1 MSSEPTPSD
10 REQRFEQVLAEYLQA
25 REAGQTPDPADLLAR
40 HPDLAEELRAFFANR
55 AQFARLAAPLGPAA
69 PRRVP
74 PAEAP
79 TLGLNEAGPTPAA
92 GRNFGDYELLEEV
105 ARGGMG
111 VVYKARQRS
120 LNRVVALKMIQAGQ
134 LASEADVQRFRTE
147 AEAAAAL
154 DHPHIVPIY
163 EIGSHNGR
171 PYFSMKFVEG
181 GSLAQALA
189 AEEPADAEAQRRAAA
204 LLAKAAR
211 AVHYA
216 HQRRILHRDLK
227 PGNILLERR
236 TGDVSPPVPHV
247 TDFGLAKR
255 VEGDSQLTQ
264 SGAIVGTPS
273 YMAPEQARGEK
284 ALSTAADVY
293 GLGAVLYE
301 CLTGRPPFKGATQLD
316 TLLEVVDREPPRPR
330 AINPRIDRDLETV
343 CLKCLEKDPQRRYGS
358 AEALAEDLERWLAGE
373 PIRARR
379 AGAGE
384 RAVKWARR
392 RPAVAGLLTAV
403 VLVAGLGV
411 AGIFWQW
418 QVARAAEQQA
428 VGKATAEERAKKDAE
443 AAREAVKAALD
454 KEKQAREEAQK
465 AAAREAE
472 ARQRMQAE
480 RDAKEKAL
488 VRAEGLRVS
497 AEAALR
503 HRHSD
508 PGLALLL
515 ALEGVRRVPHRLTYG
530 VLNDALTDC
539 REVRTLTAGGPARYS
554 ADGRVIVAGTTAF
567 DAATG
572 KKLAE
577 WRGYGSGTRLGDVS
591 PDGRR
596 VLGLIQGYAAVHYND
611 GRQPAKHVFTERVA
625 YLWDAATGKD
635 LLHLRKMRDGIVSA
649 RFSPDGKQ
657 VLTASWDHTA
667 CLWDAATGRKLH
679 TLKGHECS
687 LALAL
692 FSPDGGRVL
701 TVTSGR
707 SITGRGAH
715 FSTEED
721 TALAKGAAAGE
732 AALRDPGVVA
742 REGRFGE
749 SGTMQSSS
757 DFQGE
762 SPVARVWD
770 ARSGKEVAAL
780 RKPRQAGLSMNLG
793 NPLADKVASAL
804 VTSQLP
810 WAALPE
816 KHPGHPTAA
825 AFSPDGRRV
834 ALAFAE
840 GDVCLWDARAGGAP
854 ALTLAGHKV
863 EVRALAFA
871 PDGKTLA
878 TAGADRLVFLWDAA
892 DGKELRRLT
901 GHVGPVGVVRFSADG
916 RYVLTGSDDR
926 TARLWNPR
934 TGAELA
940 AFRGHRGPVVSAEF
954 SPDRRH
960 VLTGSVDGT
969 ARVWDTRV
977 PEGPG
982 RVLSGY
988 SGPPADLA
996 FSPDG
1001 TALLTSGVGST
1012 ARLWEARG
1020 GRPLHRLGGDEGLDL
1035 PGAVGRPPRLV
1046 GQLHRLGGDE
1056 GLDLR
1061 SARFSADGRLVVT
1074 ASAGAHVSPTVRV
1087 WDARTGALRLALK
1100 DYASGALGA
1109 WFSPDGRRLLT
1120 VSDGYVVTVR
1130 GLGPARSRISQYEP
1144 RRIGEV
1150 RLWDAAT
1157 GKLLLTLERPPSPTA
1172 SNDQLVLAPQ
1182 FSPDGRYLLVKMH
1195 DDTDFQLVD
1204 ADTGKVVRGFRHER
1218 PKWGNVSWSAAFSP
1232 DGKRLATVGS
1242 IGGRSDTVCLWDVAS
1257 GQVLAQF
1264 RGFAGPVRSAAFS
1277 PDGRR
1282 LLTPAGKDV
1291 WLWDTA
1297 TRERVGRLQGH
1308 EGDVLAAVFSPDGK
1322 QVLTGSQDGTAAL
1335 WDAATGRPLSLYVGH
1350 EGPVRLVALSPD
1362 GRQVATASDDG
1373 TARLWPADLLAFAQR
1388 RAPRELTKETLALYG
1403 VTAQGAAPAP
1413 EAAPPTV
1420 IPAPGEGPLASGPRR
1435 LEPAQEA
1442 EATRQLAALKARAAD
1457 AAADRGKLRDDVLV
1471 LRRTYPGTAQALG
1484 AARLLTE
1491 LPSPL
1496 DALSAD
1502 RIPAEERSPRLPR
1515 EVVAVLGESRLRHPD
1530 PVGRVAVSPDGRLVA
1545 SGSSSSFRAGDAGS
1559 VVRLWDAATGQARG
1573 ELRGRLL
1580 GFVTA
1585 TKALAVQ
1592 SDQGVQ
1598 FWDVTGAAP
1607 RQTAFIAAAVLGL
1620 QLSADGKLLV
1630 ATTTGG
1636 ALQLWDVGG
1645 GKVVERAVL
1654 TGHKNGARAVA
1665 LSADGRRLA
1674 SGGGDQTVR
1683 LWDLGGPTPRELAAL
1698 PGHARSGG
1706 AVALSPDGKRL
1717 AATGDKG
1724 GVRLWDVSGAAPK
1737 ERPGVAGRTGPGP
1750 DALAFSPDGQALA
1763 VPASRGFSD
1772 YTVQL
1777 WDVSGEQPRQAAEAP
1792 GHSSRVLA
1800 LAFSA
1805 DGKTL
1810 VSGGGDNA
1818 VRAWDVA
1825 AGSLR
1830 PRLPLRGHAG
1840 ALSDVAFAPDRP
1852 LLATAGEDGTTR
1864 LWDLGGGRVREVAA
1878 LPGGWGQLAF
1888 TPDGK
1893 TLAAGDGHARVRLW
1907 DLSGATPKERAT
1919 LPGHSHGP
1927 FGLALSADGRVLATG
1942 SVTPILRLWDLGTP
1956 RPREWRVLPN
1966 DKQNTGVNSVALSP
1980 DGRLVLAGRQWND
1993 QTLLAWRVTDA
2004 GLTPVALPR
2013 VEAHRVA
2020 LAPDGRTLALADDWD
2035 IHLWDLSGPVPRP
2048 RARLQGHR
2056 LQGWSGVVQALAFSA
2071 DGRLLASA
2079 GRDSRLIVWDVAAAA
2094 KRHEWQLPGEANA
2107 VAFSAEGRHLAVGRG
2122 EGTAWVLRLPAR

>member
-25 REAGQTPDPADLLAR
+25 REAGRTPDPAELLAR
-40 HPDLAEELRAFFANR
+40 HPDLADELRAFFANR
-55 AQFARLAAPLGPAA
+55 AQFARLAAPLGPPA
-69 PRRVP
+69 PRRLA

-79 TLGLNEAGPTPAA
+79 TLGLNEAAGPTPAV
-92 GRNFGDYELLEEV
+92 GRCFGDYELLEEV

-163 EIGSHNGR
+163 EIGSLDGR

-181 GSLAQALA
+181 GSLAQALGGGK
-189 AEEPADAEAQRRAAA
+189 PADSEAQRRAAA

-227 PGNILLERR
+227 PGNILLGPRGE
-236 TGDVSPPVPHV
+236 PHV

-293 GLGAVLYE
+293 GLGAVLFE
-301 CLTGRPPFKGATQLD
+301 CLAGRPPFKGATQLD
-316 TLLEVVDREPPRPR
+316 TLLEVVDREPARPR
-330 AINPRIDRDLETV
+330 SLNPKVDRDLETV

-373 PIRARR
+373 PIWARR
-379 AGAGE
+379 AGTAE

-403 VLVAGLGV
+403 LLVGGLGV
-411 AGIFWQW
+411 AGVFWQW
-418 QVARAAEQQA
+418 QGARAAERQA
-428 VGKATAEERAKKDAE
+428 LSKATAEERAKTEAE
-443 AAREAVKAALD
+443 NAREAVKAALA
-454 KEKQAREEAQK
+454 KEKAAKQDAQMAVEGLK
-465 AAAREAE
+465 K
-472 ARQRMQAE
+472 ARQRAQDE
-480 RDAKEKAL
+480 RDAKERAL

-515 ALEGVRRVPHRLTYG
+515 AVEGARRVPHRLTYG
-530 VLNDALTDC
+530 VLNDALADC
-539 REVRTLTAGGPARYS
+539 REVRTLPDAGHGVRYGP
-554 ADGRVIVAGTTAF
+554 DGRTVVARTAVF

-572 KKLAE
+572 KKLAA
-577 WRGYGSGTRLGDVS
+577 WRGHGPQRRLADVS

-596 VLGLIQGYAAVHYND
+596 VLGLIEGYEAVYYND
-611 GRQPAKHVFTERVA
+611 GKQPAKHVFTDRVA
-625 YLWDAATGKD
+625 YLWDATTGKD
-635 LLHLRKMRDGIVSA
+635 LLHLRKMRDAIVSA

-679 TLKGHECS
+679 TLRGHECS

-707 SITGRGAH
+707 NSSGRSMQ
-715 FSTEED
+715 FSQEED
-721 TALAKGAAAGE
+721 QALAKGAAAGE
-732 AALRDPGVVA
+732 AALRDPGVVG
-742 REGRFGE
+742 REGRSGE
-749 SGTMQSSS
+749 SGTSQSSS

-762 SPVARVWD
+762 NPVARLWD
-770 ARSGKEVAAL
+770 ARSGKEVAGL
-780 RKPRQAGLSMNLG
+780 RKPRPPGVAMNIG
-793 NPLADKVASAL
+793 HPLADKVASAL

-810 WAALPE
+810 WAALPD

-834 ALAFAE
+834 AVAFAE
-840 GDVCLWDARAGGAP
+840 GEVCVWDARAGGAP
-854 ALTLAGHKV
+854 ALTLAGHQGGA
-863 EVRALAFA
+863 RALAFA
-871 PDGKTLA
+871 PDGKALA
-878 TAGADRLVFLWDAA
+878 TAGADRLVRLWDVAG
-892 DGKELRRLT
+892 GKELRQLT
-901 GHVGPVGVVRFSADG
+901 GHTGPVSAVRFSADG

-926 TARLWNPR
+926 TARLWNPL

-940 AFRGHRGPVVSAEF
+940 AFRGHKAAVVSAEF
-954 SPDRRH
+954 SPDGRH
-960 VLTGSVDGT
+960 VLTGGLDGT
-969 ARVWDTRV
+969 ARVWDIGT
-977 PEGPG
+977 PEGPA
-982 RVLSGY
+982 RVLSGP
-988 SGPPADLA
+988 SGPPAGRARAARGPSAPARVLSGPSGPPAALA

-1001 TALLTSGVGST
+1001 TALLTAGVGAS
-1012 ARLWEARG
+1012 ARLWGAHSRS
-1020 GRPLHRLGGDEGLDL
+1020 LHRLGGDEN
-1035 PGAVGRPPRLV
+1035 
-1046 GQLHRLGGDE
+1046 
-1056 GLDLR
+1056 LDLR

-1074 ASAGAHVSPTVRV
+1074 ASAGANVSPSVRV

-1100 DYASGALGA
+1100 DHASGALGA

-1120 VSDGYVVTVR
+1120 VSDGYVTTTQGVGLVR
-1130 GLGPARSRISQYEP
+1130 HRISQTDP
-1144 RRIGEV
+1144 RKVGQV

-1157 GKLLLTLERPPSPTA
+1157 GKLLLTLERPPSP
-1172 SNDQLVLAPQ
+1172 SGYGNNQLVLAPR
-1182 FSPDGRYLLVKMH
+1182 FSPDGRYVLVKMH
-1195 DDTDFQLVD
+1195 DETDYQLVD
-1204 ADTGKVVRGFRHER
+1204 ADSGKVVRGFRHER
-1218 PKWGNVSWSAAFSP
+1218 PNWGNVSWSAAFSP
-1232 DGKRLATVGS
+1232 DGRRLATTAS
-1242 IGGRSDTVCLWDVAS
+1242 TGGNRDTVCLWDVAS

-1264 RGFAGPVRSAAFS
+1264 RGFAGPVQFAAFS

-1282 LLTPAGKDV
+1282 LLTPAGKDA
-1291 WLWDTA
+1291 WLWDVA
-1297 TRERVGRLQGH
+1297 TRERVGRLHGH
-1308 EGDVLAAVFSPDGK
+1308 EGDVLTAVFSGDGK
-1322 QVLTGSQDGTAAL
+1322 QVLTGAEDGTATL
-1335 WDAATGRPLSLYVGH
+1335 WEAATGRPLSLYVGH
-1350 EGPVRLVALSPD
+1350 DGPVRRVALSPD

-1373 TARLWPADLLAFAQR
+1373 TARLWPTDLMAFARQR
-1388 RAPRELTKETLALYG
+1388 LPRELTPEERQRYG
-1403 VTAQGAAPAP
+1403 VTAQDAPPAP

-1420 IPAPGEGPLASGPRR
+1420 IPAPGEGPLASGPKR
-1435 LEPAQEA
+1435 LEAAQGA

-1457 AAADRGKLRDDVLV
+1457 GAADRDKLRDDVLA
-1471 LRRTYPGTAQALG
+1471 LRRAWPGTSQALE

-1502 RIPAEERSPRLPR
+1502 RIPAEERSAKLPA
-1515 EVVAVLGESRLRHPD
+1515 ELVAVLGESRLRHPD
-1530 PVGRVAVSPDGRLVA
+1530 PVGRVAVSPDGRLIA
-1545 SGSSSSFRAGDAGS
+1545 SGSSSTFRPGEAGS
-1559 VVRLWDAATGQARG
+1559 VVRLWDAGTGQARG

-1580 GFVTA
+1580 GFVAA

-1592 SDQGVQ
+1592 TDQGVQ
-1598 FWDVTGAAP
+1598 FWDVMGAAP
-1607 RQTAFIAAAVLGL
+1607 RPAAFVAAAVPGLALGP
-1620 QLSADGKLLV
+1620 DGKLLL
-1630 ATTTGG
+1630 ATTAGG
-1636 ALQLWDVGG
+1636 AVQLWDVGG
-1645 GKVVERAVL
+1645 GKAVERGVL
-1654 TGHKNGARAVA
+1654 TGHTNGVRAVA
-1665 LSADGRRLA
+1665 LSADGKRVA
-1674 SGGGDQTVR
+1674 SLGHDKAVR
-1683 LWDLGGPTPRELAAL
+1683 LWGLTGPKPRELAVL
-1698 PGHARSGG
+1698 PGHSHYSG
-1706 AVALSPDGKRL
+1706 AVALSPDGNLL
-1717 AATGDKG
+1717 AATGDKNN
-1724 GVRLWDVSGAAPK
+1724 VRLWDLSGPAPK
-1737 ERPGVAGRTGPGP
+1737 ERPGISSPTGHDPN
-1750 DALAFSPDGQALA
+1750 ALAFSADGQTLA
-1763 VPASRGFSD
+1763 VAGSRTHAD
-1772 YTVQL
+1772 YIVQL
-1777 WDVSGEQPRQAAEAP
+1777 WDVSGDRPQRTAEVR
-1792 GHSSRVLA
+1792 GHSRYVSA

-1810 VSGGGDNA
+1810 VSGGADNA
-1818 VRAWDVA
+1818 IRVWDVS
-1825 AGSLR
+1825 AGALR
-1830 PRLPLRGHAG
+1830 ERVPLRGHTG

-1852 LLATAGEDGTTR
+1852 LLASNGDDGTTR
-1864 LWDLGGGRVREVAA
+1864 LWDLSGGRAREAA
-1878 LPGGWGQLAF
+1878 VLPGGWGRLAF

-1893 TLAAGDGHARVRLW
+1893 TLAAGSGYSAVRLW
-1907 DLSGATPKERAT
+1907 DVSGATPKERAT

-1942 SVTPILRLWDLGTP
+1942 SITPILRLWDLGAP
-1956 RPREWRVLPN
+1956 RPREWLALPN
-1966 DKQNTGVNSVALSP
+1966 DSQNTGVSSVALSP

-2004 GLTPVALPR
+2004 GLKAVPLPR
-2013 VEAHRVA
+2013 VQARRVA
-2020 LAPDGRTLALADDWD
+2020 LAPDGRTLALTGEGWD
-2035 IHLWDLSGPVPRP
+2035 VQLWDLSSPVPQP

-2056 LQGWSGVVQALAFSA
+2056 LQGWADVVHAFAFSA

-2079 GRDSRLIVWDVAAAA
+2079 GRDSRLIVWDVATGA
-2094 KRHEWQLPGEANA
+2094 KRHEWRMPGEVSA
-2107 VAFSAEGRHLAVGRG
+2107 VAFAPDGRHLAVGWG
-2122 EGTAWVLRLPAR
+2122 EGTAWVLRLPAAQ